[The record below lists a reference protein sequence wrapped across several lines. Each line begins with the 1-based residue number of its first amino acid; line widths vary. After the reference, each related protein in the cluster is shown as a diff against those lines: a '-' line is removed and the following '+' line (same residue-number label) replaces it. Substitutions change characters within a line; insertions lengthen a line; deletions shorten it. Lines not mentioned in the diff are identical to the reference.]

1 MSRHSRDAIV
11 GGADAELVEQLRG
24 GDEIAFTALVRA
36 QHSVLLGVAMTYVS
50 SRAVAEEVVQETWL
64 GVLAG
69 LDGFEGRSSLRTWIF
84 RIAANVARTRAARD
98 GRSRPFSSMAA
109 GNGDS
114 AGPTVDPERFLPADH
129 PVWPGH
135 WARRPTQWDAPEARL
150 LSRETRDLLR
160 AAIALLPP
168 GQRLVVALRDVEGW
182 SAEETCEALDLTAT
196 NQRVLLH
203 RARSTLCKAL
213 ERHLAAS
220 DAAV

>member
-11 GGADAELVEQLRG
+11 GGADAELVERLRG
-24 GDEIAFTALVRA
+24 GDEIAFTELVRA

-69 LDGFEGRSSLRTWIF
+69 LDGFEGRSSLRTWIL
-84 RIAANVARTRAARD
+84 RIAANVARTRAARE
-98 GRSRPFSSMAA
+98 GRSRPFSSMTG
-109 GNGDS
+109 GNVDS

-129 PVWPGH
+129 PVWAGH
-135 WARRPTQWDAPEARL
+135 WAHRPTQWDTSEARL
-150 LSRETRDLLR
+150 LSRETRDVLR

-168 GQRLVVALRDVEGW
+168 AQRLVVALRDVEGW
-182 SAEETCEALDLTAT
+182 SAEETCNALDLTAV

-203 RARSTLCKAL
+203 RARSKLCEAL
-213 ERHLAAS
+213 ERHLAAPH
-220 DAAV
+220 AAA

>member
-11 GGADAELVEQLRG
+11 GCADAELIEKLRG
-24 GDEIAFTALVRA
+24 GDEVAFTEFVRA

-84 RIAANVARTRAARD
+84 RIAANVARTRAARES
-98 GRSRPFSSMAA
+98 RSRPFSSMSG
-109 GNGDS
+109 GNGDA
-114 AGPTVDPERFLPADH
+114 AGPNVDPERFLRADH

-135 WARRPTQWDAPEARL
+135 WACRPTQWDTPEARL
-150 LSRETRDLLR
+150 LSRETRDVLR

-168 GQRLVVALRDVEGW
+168 SQRLVVALRDVEGW
-182 SAEETCEALDLTAT
+182 SAEETCEALDLTASH
-196 NQRVLLH
+196 QRVLLH
-203 RARSTLCKAL
+203 RARSKLREAL
-213 ERHLAAS
+213 ERHLAGA
-220 DAAV
+220 DAAA

>member
-11 GGADAELVEQLRG
+11 GGADAELIEKLRG
-24 GDEIAFTALVRA
+24 GDEIAFTEFVRA

-84 RIAANVARTRAARD
+84 RIAANVARTRAARE
-98 GRSRPFSSMAA
+98 GRSRPFSSMPES
-109 GNGDS
+109 NGDC
-114 AGPTVDPERFLPADH
+114 AGSTVDPERFLRADH
-129 PVWPGH
+129 SVWPGH
-135 WARRPTQWDAPEARL
+135 WARRPTQWDKPEARL
-150 LSRETRDLLR
+150 LSRETRDVLR

-168 GQRLVVALRDVEGW
+168 SQRLVVALRDVEGW
-182 SAEETCEALDLTAT
+182 SAEETCEALDLTAS

-203 RARSTLCKAL
+203 RARSKLREAL
-213 ERHLAAS
+213 ERHLSGA
-220 DAAV
+220 DAAA